1 MTTQALVRLT
11 PLSGADESIP
21 QTVQK
26 GMEKL
31 AGLGRKAIF
40 ELRVTGSPQHPEE
53 PEETVMTIQL
63 TPAGANLL
71 PQEVEKPTLSAAM
84 TTEVFVDITRGAYS
98 PVQAFRESKLTL
110 RGSLDLA
117 EAILRRLAG
126 PAGGPAEQQCDQLEF
141 VSYDPASG
149 SLTLNLVNFVSG
161 ATVVL
166 DYDWGGGTFQQ
177 VVTAVNSSGFTV
189 IQPGIPCGPL
199 PGDPAVGVIVTAFD
213 EVLNL
218 TRTQGFPTPCA

>member
-1 MTTQALVRLT
+1 MEKMENQALVRLT
-11 PLSGADESIP
+11 PLSGAEESVPEI
-21 QTVQK
+21 VQQ
-26 GMEKL
+26 GVEKL

-40 ELRVTGSPQHPEE
+40 ELRVTGGPQDHEG
-53 PEETVMTIQL
+53 TVMTIQL
-63 TPAGANLL
+63 TASGASLL
-71 PQEVEKPTLSAAM
+71 SRGVEKPTLSAAL
-84 TTEVFVDITRGAYS
+84 TTEVFLDITRGVYS

-117 EAILRRLAG
+117 EAILRRLAEPADG
-126 PAGGPAEQQCDQLEF
+126 PAQQQCDQLEF

-149 SLTLNLVNFVSG
+149 SLTLNGVNFLSG

-166 DYDWGGGTFQQ
+166 DYDWGGGTYQQ
-177 VVTAVNSSGFTV
+177 VVTAVNSGFTV

-199 PGDPAVGVIVTAFD
+199 PGNPGVGVIVTAFD
-213 EVLNL
+213 ELLQL

>member
-21 QTVQK
+21 QVVQK

-40 ELRVTGSPQHPEE
+40 ELRVTGGPQHPEE
-53 PEETVMTIQL
+53 MVMTIQL
-63 TPAGANLL
+63 TPSGARLL

-84 TTEVFVDITRGAYS
+84 TREVLGDITRGAYS

-117 EAILRRLAG
+117 EVILRRLAG
-126 PAGGPAEQQCDQLEF
+126 PAPGSGSGFAPCDQLNF

-149 SLTLNLVNFVSG
+149 SLTLNGTNFVSG

-166 DYDWGGGTFQQ
+166 DYDWGGGVFQQ
-177 VVTAVNSSGFTV
+177 VVTAVNDGFTV
-189 IQPGIPCGPL
+189 TQPGIPCGDL
-199 PGDPAVGVIVTAFD
+199 PGNPGVGVIVTAFD
-213 EVLNL
+213 ELLNL
-218 TRTQGFPTPCA
+218 TRTQGFPTPCG